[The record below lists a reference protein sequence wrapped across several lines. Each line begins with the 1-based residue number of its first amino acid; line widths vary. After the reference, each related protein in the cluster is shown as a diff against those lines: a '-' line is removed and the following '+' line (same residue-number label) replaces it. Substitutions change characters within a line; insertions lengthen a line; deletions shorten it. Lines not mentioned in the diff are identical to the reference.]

1 MNYKHRKC
9 KLGQIG
15 LIKKS
20 AITKDLKRVFF
31 LIFSGI
37 PWEDVAR
44 KLERC

>member
-20 AITKDLKRVFF
+20 SITKDLKRVFF
-31 LIFSGI
+31 FNFQRHSLGRC
-37 PWEDVAR
+37 R
-44 KLERC
+44 KEA